1 MSSRTESF
9 IVRPWAGPWRK
20 GFASL
25 LFVSPPLPLR
35 LPPVA
40 PSSLPRTISPLP
52 TCYGPRLLN
61 LAQGL
66 GITPDPGTLF
76 SSSGLCPPLR
86 LVPSTT
92 LGRIPYPSA
101 SWTWPRFVLTT
112 PDVVTMSQWDSL
124 RACRAC
130 DSSLCLVARLPL
142 PRRAGRYPLW
152 HEKMG
157 EILDGI
163 QLHPIW

>member
-1 MSSRTESF
+1 MGRPVAEGFRFPSIRFPSSSSSPSSRRAVLSTPYHLPPPH
-9 IVRPWAGPWRK
+9 VLRPEVAQPRTGPWYHSR
-20 GFASL
+20 SRNLVL
-25 LFVSPPLPLR
+25 LVRTLP
-35 LPPVA
+35 
-40 PSSLPRTISPLP
+40 
-52 TCYGPRLLN
+52 
-61 LAQGL
+61 
-66 GITPDPGTLF
+66 
-76 SSSGLCPPLR
+76 PPLR

-112 PDVVTMSQWDSL
+112 PDAVTMSQWDSL